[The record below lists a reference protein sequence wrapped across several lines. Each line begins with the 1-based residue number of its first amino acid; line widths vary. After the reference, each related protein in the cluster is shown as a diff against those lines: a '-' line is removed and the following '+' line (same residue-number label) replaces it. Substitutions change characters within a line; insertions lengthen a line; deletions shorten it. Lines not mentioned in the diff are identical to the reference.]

1 MTNWLRVSLL
11 FNFLLEIGE
20 LTREERRREEGRC
33 LDGAEEA
40 LGTRT
45 FRSANSHG
53 SLEIGLFQRL

>member
-1 MTNWLRVSLL
+1 MTNWIRVS
-11 FNFLLEIGE
+11 FSSSLLEIGE

-45 FRSANSHG
+45 FRSANSHE
-53 SLEIGLFQRL
+53 SLEIGLFQ